1 MKLLLHTC
9 CAPCSTYV
17 INVLKKDY
25 DICLFFY
32 NPNLFPYKEFE
43 KRYENAKIVCNKFGL
58 ELIVPEQNEKEFL
71 DYVKGF
77 EEEEEGGKR
86 CESCF
91 KLRLKKTAKF
101 AKDNNFDA
109 FTTT

>member
-77 EEEEEGGKR
+77 EEEEEGGLLPAPSIISAIALLGAVALTR
-86 CESCF
+86 RRS
-91 KLRLKKTAKF
+91 
-101 AKDNNFDA
+101 
-109 FTTT
+109 